1 MIDLHTHSTC
11 SDGIKSPRELVDFFN
26 EKGIKIAS
34 ITDHNNVDAH
44 VEYESEGY
52 DKYYNGIM
60 IRGTELQTIY
70 HDYII
75 EILVYNYD
83 LKSFKEYVDYT
94 RKRFWEFHESAYQEL
109 LAKARSM
116 GLAYKE
122 NNRPLGGSYYCNMK
136 FQEAIAACFEENKDK
151 VPERILRDLV
161 YFYRYEFQSPDGLFH
176 IDAKKGFPPLEEVL
190 SAARDSKG
198 VTSLAHMDDY
208 DIKEDKIEFLTEL
221 YGHNQID
228 ALECFHPVISLENT
242 AKYME
247 FAKNNGIL
255 ISAGSDYHGKKE
267 LDHRH
272 SIDTPATKEEVTV
285 LSKIL
290 PHY

>member
-11 SDGIKSPRELVDFFN
+11 SDGIKSPRELVNFFN
-26 EKGIKIAS
+26 EKGIKVAS

-52 DKYYNGIM
+52 DKYYNGTM

-70 HDYII
+70 QDYII

-116 GLAYKE
+116 GLSYKE
-122 NNRPLGGSYYCNMK
+122 NDRPLGGSYYCNMK
-136 FQEAIAACFEENKDK
+136 FQEAIAACFDENKDK
-151 VPERILRDLV
+151 VPERILSDLV
-161 YFYRYEFQSPDGLFH
+161 YFYRYEFQSPGGMFH

-190 SAARDSKG
+190 RAAHDSRG
-198 VTSLAHMDDY
+198 VTSLAHIDDY
-208 DIKEDKIEFLTEL
+208 DIKEDKIAFLTEL
-221 YGHNQID
+221 YGTHKID
-228 ALECFHPVISLENT
+228 SLECFHPVISLENT
-242 AKYME
+242 SKYME

-272 SIDTPATKEEVTV
+272 SIDTPATKEDVTI

>member
-1 MIDLHTHSTC
+1 MIDLHMHTTR
-11 SDGIKSPRELVDFFN
+11 SDGIKTPRELIDFLN
-26 EKGIKIAS
+26 EKKITVAS
-34 ITDHNNVDAH
+34 MTDHNNVDAH

-52 DKYYNGIM
+52 AKFYNGIM
-60 IRGTELQTIY
+60 IRGTELQTLY
-70 HDYII
+70 NGYII

-83 LKSFKEYVDYT
+83 LNSFKDYVDYT

-109 LAKARSM
+109 LEKAKTM
-116 GLAYKE
+116 GLSYKE
-122 NNRPLGGSYYCNMK
+122 NDRPLGGSYYCNMK
-136 FQEAIAACFEENKDK
+136 FQEAIAACYDENKDK
-151 VPERILRDLV
+151 VPEKILTDLV
-161 YFYRYEFQSPDGLFH
+161 YFYRYAFQSPDGMFH

-198 VTSLAHMDDY
+198 ITSLAHIDDY
-208 DIKEDKIEFLTEL
+208 DIKEDKIKFLTEL
-221 YGHNQID
+221 YGEHNID
-228 ALECFHPVISLENT
+228 ALECFHPVISLDNT

-267 LDHRH
+267 IDHRH
-272 SIDTPATKEEVTV
+272 SIDTPAKLEDVTI

-290 PHY
+290 H

>member
-198 VTSLAHMDDY
+198 VTSLAHIDDY

-221 YGHNQID
+221 YGHNKID

-285 LSKIL
+285 LSKIS